1 MSSLQCPPLSIQE
14 ARHGTLKPTSS
25 ARQLYK
31 EGRWD
36 ENWHYPTTIVNWL
49 LTWTNDHV
57 LLLQPVLSPG
67 MVEGVAKENSFLNY
81 QE

>member
-1 MSSLQCPPLSIQE
+1 MHEQSSVS
-14 ARHGTLKPTSS
+14 TSLYPRSQAWNTETRS
-25 ARQLYK
+25 ARQQYK

-36 ENWHYPTTIVNWL
+36 ENWHSPTTIVDWL

-67 MVEGVAKENSFLNY
+67 MVEGVAKESSFLNY
-81 QE
+81 Q